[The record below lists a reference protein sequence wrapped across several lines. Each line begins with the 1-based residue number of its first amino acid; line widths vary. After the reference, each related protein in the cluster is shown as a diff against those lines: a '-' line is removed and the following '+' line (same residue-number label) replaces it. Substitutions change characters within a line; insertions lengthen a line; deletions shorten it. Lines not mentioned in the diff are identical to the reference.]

1 MEDALHPEPSDS
13 VKIPLCKNKEARQA
27 HYRINFTLSLI
38 NGKIIFTSKSLNEL
52 LILINV

>member
-1 MEDALHPEPSDS
+1 MEDALHLEASDS
-13 VKIPLCKNKEARQA
+13 VKIPLRKNKEARQA
-27 HYRINFTLSLI
+27 HYCINFTLSLI